1 MSEALKIDT
10 GFQTIVDQ
18 MLSADDLQLHP
29 SNYKSTTSPE
39 VQERYAK
46 DMETLHDVF
55 YSNKS
60 PTQADCDS
68 VKLAM
73 KDLVD
78 LIENGMKGEDGKQV
92 YPTLEMVYNS
102 VVILSTLNQSKVNLT
117 TNISTEALT
126 SWKGMGKTE
135 IPTVDGQQI
144 TLDLFI
150 TKAPKVGADPNL
162 IGEIETFVLDK
173 VYNSYMDKLSDL
185 GEASKTTNE
194 ILQVLTQI
202 LDLANSLKVVDGGDF
217 KFPPE
222 TYTDIEPFLNIYSD
236 FFEGLGDKKYTGSKD
251 VPWWPEGK
259 KDMTWYEAFC
269 AARSYDYDVIQ
280 ETMKP
285 PQNLTLEQA
294 QGKATATVDLI
305 NVYVEDSK
313 NTNVSDLEELVS
325 SLEDAY
331 FSLELEVSLEKSGET
346 AATMGAQVIELRNQL
361 QELLATFGSGP
372 YESNSL
378 PFYLDKVIQ
387 DIDRT
392 FGNPPKTGD
401 ALGDA
406 FTTWV
411 MDLIEP
417 GSSTYYDL
425 NSAINAAKFLNNQQK
440 QDLQVA
446 MMTFQSLMKMGI
458 SMMEDISKTIQS
470 LASKVAGR

>member
-1 MSEALKIDT
+1 MSEGLKIDT

-18 MLSADDLQLHP
+18 MLFADDLQLDP
-29 SNYKSTTSPE
+29 SNYKSTTSPQ
-39 VQERYAK
+39 VQNRYST
-46 DMETLHDVF
+46 DMQILHDIF
-55 YSNKS
+55 YSTKA
-60 PTQADCDS
+60 PTEEDFGN
-68 VKLAM
+68 LTFAM

-102 VVILSTLNQSKVNLT
+102 VVILSTLNQAKVNLT
-117 TNISTEALT
+117 TDLSTQAVMD
-126 SWKGMGKTE
+126 WKGMGKTE
-135 IPTVDGQQI
+135 VPTINKQKI

-162 IGEIETFVLDK
+162 IGEVETFVLDK

-185 GEASKTTNE
+185 GDASKTTNE

-202 LDLANSLKVVDGGDF
+202 LDLANSLKVMDGGDF
-217 KFPPE
+217 KFPPT
-222 TYTDIEPFLNIYSD
+222 TYTDIEPFLKIYSD

-269 AARSYDYDVIQ
+269 AARSYDYDIIQ
-280 ETMKP
+280 STMKP

-305 NVYVEDSK
+305 NAYASDAK
-313 NTNVSDLEELVS
+313 NTNVSDLEKLVS

-331 FSLELEVSLEKSGET
+331 FSLELEVSLEKSGQT
-346 AATMGAQVIELRNQL
+346 AESMGAEVIELRNQL
-361 QELLATFGSGP
+361 EDLLATFGQGP
-372 YESNSL
+372 YENNSL

-392 FGNPPKTGD
+392 FGNPPVKGNE
-401 ALGDA
+401 LGEA

-411 MDLIEP
+411 MDLIKP